1 MGHNKKSI
9 YLLRILILTLL
20 INISITNKSIFSYI
34 KDEYVS
40 MKYNKEI
47 NYMKNSNYN
56 REKAREYALKWAT
69 SSNKEYY
76 NFINDGG
83 DCTNFVSQ
91 VLRAGGLDFV
101 GSKANATSIKSWFY
115 YSSNLPNR
123 TSTWTA
129 ANPFNL
135 HFGKEYKR
143 AYDYRE
149 YKIEDALKNWDNI
162 YSSIYIGDIVQYS
175 RPNNIAFHSQAI
187 TDVLDKSTIYFSQ
200 HSNSIEN
207 FYKNGN
213 LKYYLLG
220 KPDNYNFLIYNIK
233 EEKNTAMRSK
243 KEELI
248 NEEDYNKELKEAIDM
263 IKLSIKDTRSDNK
276 EYGNNET
283 DDFLNKMEKKVID
296 IELQMDMRSKSS
308 KELLESLMN
317 KSGL

>member
-1 MGHNKKSI
+1 MRHNKKTI

-20 INISITNKSIFSYI
+20 ISISITSKSMLSYI
-34 KDEYVS
+34 KDEYLS
-40 MKYNKEI
+40 MKYNNEI
-47 NYMKNSNYN
+47 SDMKNINYN

-123 TSTWTA
+123 SSTWTA

-187 TDVLDKSTIYFSQ
+187 TDVLDKNTIYFSQ

-220 KPDNYNFLIYNIK
+220 KPNDYNFLIYNIK
-233 EEKNTAMRSK
+233 EEKNTSMRSK

-263 IKLSIKDTRSDNK
+263 IKLSIEDTRIDNK
-276 EYGNNET
+276 EYGDNEI
-283 DDFLNKMEKKVID
+283 DDFINKMEKRVID
-296 IELQMDMRSKSS
+296 IELKMDIRSKSS
-308 KELLESLMN
+308 KELLESLMDR
-317 KSGL
+317 SGL